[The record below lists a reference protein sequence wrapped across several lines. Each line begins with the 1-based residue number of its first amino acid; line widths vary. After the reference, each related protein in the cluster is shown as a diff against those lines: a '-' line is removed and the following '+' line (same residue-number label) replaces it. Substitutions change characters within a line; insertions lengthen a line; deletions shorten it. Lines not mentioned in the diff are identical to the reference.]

1 MIYAAEYLNTYLQD
15 FHYYMLFPLMQT
27 FKSYRTY
34 TRAKLLMS
42 FYLSFL
48 KIRMQIVD
56 EVNEKDES
64 AYEAYINNII
74 ASLLKFC
81 KEIEPSLEKKLTDL
95 LAINDDA
102 IKTYH
107 MDLLVS
113 TRGEKNLSNLDLRM
127 SKQKVIFGEFLR
139 SYLERC
145 SVGFVNVRVSWVIWD
160 FIILKDNKSKDDL
173 FISFALI
180 LNILKQDVFDC
191 ANIIDLEK
199 VLREKALLIDDYD
212 FFCVLFDYSKDKNWK
227 DSFSLMDGE
236 SLRANFMAFDK
247 VKADTEADKVRK
259 YEEMKAMNPSM
270 NIPGQDPLSKL
281 FVCLSF

>member
-1 MIYAAEYLNTYLQD
+1 M
-15 FHYYMLFPLMQT
+15 
-27 FKSYRTY
+27 
-34 TRAKLLMS
+34 
-42 FYLSFL
+42 
-48 KIRMQIVD
+48 
-56 EVNEKDES
+56 
-64 AYEAYINNII
+64 
-74 ASLLKFC
+74 
-81 KEIEPSLEKKLTDL
+81 
-95 LAINDDA
+95 
-102 IKTYH
+102 
-107 MDLLVS
+107 
-113 TRGEKNLSNLDLRM
+113 
-127 SKQKVIFGEFLR
+127 
-139 SYLERC
+139 
-145 SVGFVNVRVSWVIWD
+145 
-160 FIILKDNKSKDDL
+160 

-270 NIPGQDPLSKL
+270 DIPRQDPFSKL